1 MSGKIEYELSA
12 HAVTVM
18 QEREILERWVEQVL
32 SNPERT
38 EADTTDP
45 LLRHALGRIAERNDR
60 VLRVVYN
67 ESTHP
72 WRVVTAYFDRAMRGK
87 L

>member
-1 MSGKIEYELSA
+1 MPEKIRYELTA

-18 QEREILERWVEQVL
+18 FEREIPVIWLERVL
-32 SNPERT
+32 ANPERV
-38 EADTTDP
+38 EPDKIDP
-45 LLRHALGRIAERNDR
+45 ELLHALGRIPERDDR

-67 ESTHP
+67 KNIDP
-72 WRVVTAYFDRAMRGK
+72 WRVVTTYFDRAMRGK

>member
-1 MSGKIEYELSA
+1 MPEKIRYTLTA

-18 QEREILERWVEQVL
+18 SEREISVTWLERVLANPEQVEPDKID
-32 SNPERT
+32 PE
-38 EADTTDP
+38 
-45 LLRHALGRIAERNDR
+45 LRHALGRIPERDDR

-67 ESTHP
+67 KDIDP

>member
-1 MSGKIEYELSA
+1 MSGKIDYELSA
-12 HAVTVM
+12 HAATVM
-18 QEREILERWVEQVL
+18 AEREILEAWVERVL
-32 SNPERT
+32 SSPERT
-38 EADTTDP
+38 EPDATDH
-45 LLRHALGRIAERNDR
+45 LLRHALRRIPEQDDR

-67 ESTHP
+67 ETVHP

>member
-1 MSGKIEYELSA
+1 MPGKIDYELSA

-18 QEREILERWVEQVL
+18 AEREILETWVERVL
-32 SNPERT
+32 SSPERT
-38 EADTTDP
+38 EPDAADP
-45 LLRHALGRIAERNDR
+45 LLRHALGRIPERDDR

-67 ESTHP
+67 ETTRP

>member
-1 MSGKIEYELSA
+1 MPGKIDYELSA

-18 QEREILERWVEQVL
+18 AEREILEAWVERVL
-32 SNPERT
+32 SSPERT
-38 EADTTDP
+38 EPDAADP
-45 LLRHALGRIAERNDR
+45 LLRHALGRIPERDDR

-67 ESTHP
+67 ETIHP
-72 WRVVTAYFDRAMRGK
+72 WRVVTVYFDRAMRGK

>member
-1 MSGKIEYELSA
+1 MTTNSVP

-18 QEREILERWVEQVL
+18 AEREILEMWVARILTSPQ
-32 SNPERT
+32 RT
-38 EADTTDP
+38 EPDATDP
-45 LLRHALGRIAERNDR
+45 LLRHALGWITERDDR

-67 ESTHP
+67 ETIHP

>member
-1 MSGKIEYELSA
+1 MSGMIEYELSA

-18 QEREILERWVEQVL
+18 REREILERWVEQVL
-32 SNPERT
+32 AYPERI
-38 EADTTDP
+38 EADATDP
-45 LLRHALGRIAERNDR
+45 LLRHALGRIPDRDDR

-67 ESTHP
+67 EAVHP

>member
-1 MSGKIEYELSA
+1 MDYELSA

-18 QEREILERWVEQVL
+18 AEREIPETWVARVL
-32 SNPERT
+32 ASPERT
-38 EADTTDP
+38 EPDAADP
-45 LLRHALGRIAERNDR
+45 LLHHALGRITERDDR

-67 ESTHP
+67 ETVHP

>member
-1 MSGKIEYELSA
+1 MSRMIDYELSA

-18 QEREILERWVEQVL
+18 AEREILEMWVARVL
-32 SNPERT
+32 TSPERT
-38 EADTTDP
+38 EPDATDP
-45 LLRHALGRIAERNDR
+45 MLRHALGRITERDDR

-67 ESTHP
+67 ETIHP
-72 WRVVTAYFDRAMRGK
+72 WRVVTAYFDRALRGK